1 MERDHQSVSALQ
13 FLATVAWPLTV
24 PVIGVMF
31 RRPIAEALAAAAG
44 RVKGKRVREF
54 VALTQGVLYVIANS
68 V

>member
-13 FLATVAWPLTV
+13 LIATVAWPLTV

-31 RRPIAEALAAAAG
+31 RRPITEALAAATG
-44 RVKGKRVREF
+44 RVKAKRVREF
-54 VALTQGVLYVIANS
+54 VALTQGALYAIANG